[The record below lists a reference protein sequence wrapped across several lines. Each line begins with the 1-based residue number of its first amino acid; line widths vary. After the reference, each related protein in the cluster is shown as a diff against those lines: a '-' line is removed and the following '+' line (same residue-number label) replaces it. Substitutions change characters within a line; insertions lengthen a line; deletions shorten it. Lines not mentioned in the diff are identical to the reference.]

1 MKNTTTNS
9 HPVTYQSPKT
19 FEPPLLLF

>member
-1 MKNTTTNS
+1 MKITMTNS

-19 FEPPLLLF
+19 LEPPLLLF